1 MSGVSSITEE
11 RSKESTPAGTVAYV
25 APERYFAYGP
35 GTKEEKMEIAKKS
48 DVFSFGVLLW
58 EILER
63 RAPFEGVKNDAIRF
77 LIRSGQPLPA
87 PERTANV
94 PPSYVKLLKVC
105 NNGDPHV
112 RPSFAKIAGHLIN
125 MK

>member
-63 RAPFEGVKNDAIRF
+63 RAPFEGVENDTIRF
-77 LIRSGQPLPA
+77 LIKSGEPLPA
-87 PERTANV
+87 PQTTGNV
-94 PPSYVKLLKVC
+94 PPSYIELLKVC
-105 NNGDPHV
+105 SSKDPHV
-112 RPSFAKIAGHLIN
+112 RPSFAKVIDQMIS